1 MIKRIFHFVSASCI
15 IFLSCAPVVQ
25 AEDEDKLEFS
35 GFARVIMGY
44 LDDNNA
50 EYIYYDNSVSFDQQ
64 SLIGFQADY
73 QLNDDFSVTGQVV
86 GHTGSQR
93 DSGLE
98 WLYLT
103 FKPNNAFQVKLGKQ
117 RIPFFNYSD
126 SLDVGFAYPWLTLP
140 QQFYDTSFFSTFEGV
155 LANYEFARNDWV
167 INYEGY
173 WGYYDDE
180 FRSGSRTVD
189 TKITGLFGI
198 NTTLAYKQ
206 FSLRASY
213 NQGNVALGL
222 PEATQF
228 GELIG
233 QLGFSNNANWLNPD
247 GPIEFYQFSANY
259 ENLDYFVRSEV
270 VDIVGKSGL
279 TPDVNSFY
287 VSLGYNFYPYTAYI
301 SYSKRDVKFKHI
313 PNEIPYA
320 VSPQLDQIAATYD
333 FILSQFRDE
342 NVNGSKIG
350 IRWDW
355 RSNVALK
362 AELTLV
368 RANGQVSNDSALRD
382 LGNFDGRAVLY
393 QLGIDWV
400 F

>member
-1 MIKRIFHFVSASCI
+1 MIRRIFHLISASCI
-15 IFLSCAPVVQ
+15 ILLSCIPAVQ
-25 AEDEDKLEFS
+25 AEDEDKLQFS

-44 LDDNNA
+44 LDDKNA
-50 EYIYYDNSVSFDQQ
+50 EYVYYDNSVSFDQQ
-64 SLIGFQADY
+64 SLLGLQADY
-73 QLNDDFSVTGQVV
+73 QFNKDFSVTGQVV

-93 DSGLE
+93 ASGLE

-103 FKPNNAFQVKLGKQ
+103 YKPNNAFQIKLGKQ

-140 QQFYDTSFFSTFEGV
+140 QQFYDTAFFSTFEGV
-155 LANYEFARNDWV
+155 LANYEFSLDDWV

-180 FRSGSRTVD
+180 FYSGSRTID
-189 TKITGLFGI
+189 TKVTGLFGFS
-198 NTTLAYKQ
+198 TTLGYKD

-213 NQGNVALGL
+213 NQGDVELGL

-228 GELIG
+228 GQLLD
-233 QLGFSNNANWLNPD
+233 QLGFNNNANWLNPN
-247 GPIEFYQFSANY
+247 GPLQFYQLSANY

-270 VDIVGKSGL
+270 VKIVGKSGL

-301 SYSKRDVKFKHI
+301 SYSRRDVKYGHI
-313 PNEIPYA
+313 PNEIPYG
-320 VSPQLDQIAATYD
+320 VSDQLDELAATYD
-333 FILSQFRDE
+333 LVLSQFLEE
-342 NVNGSKIG
+342 NTNGSKLG

-362 AELTLV
+362 AEVTLV
-368 RANGQVSNDSALRD
+368 RVADGVSNDSALRD